1 MGLPFVSMCPR
12 FLTRQPPNCRISGEV
27 ATNAR
32 YPEKCVSEVLPD
44 PTLRFLRT
52 PKKLHHL
59 IPSFCVYTH
68 SSESVHVPMCPCHC
82 MRTRVS
88 LHVCSIGVSDRFRHK
103 PRLTSSFYSVV
114 LRLHAFFG
122 KCTRSRVPFLVFV
135 CVHTCLCL
143 YALQAFRI
151 VSGTSQNCNLCQCFF
166 VDFKRQR
173 IGSAAGAKSAECSE
187 KCMLGLL
194 NEDPELRSVE
204 PKTRRV

>member
-52 PKKLHHL
+52 PKKINHL

-68 SSESVHVPMCPCHC
+68 SSESVHVHVCPCHC

-122 KCTRSRVPFLVFV
+122 KCTRSRVPLSLYVYTRVFACMLYRLFGSYPARAKTV
-135 CVHTCLCL
+135 ICVN
-143 YALQAFRI
+143 AF
-151 VSGTSQNCNLCQCFF
+151 SLTLKGS
-166 VDFKRQR
+166 
-173 IGSAAGAKSAECSE
+173 GSALRLVRRAR
-187 KCMLGLL
+187 
-194 NEDPELRSVE
+194 DVLRSVC
-204 PKTRRV
+204 